1 MKRVA
6 DLTYDEERV
15 EDVEPDYRDEMES
28 DGLDAVMN
36 ALRQND
42 VLLDVE
48 TPQASSPSV
57 RSVRAWSSSNITLS
71 IYFNHFTF
79 LCFNYV
85 TQIRRT
91 SLATLEN
98 HWKINARMRTQF

>member
-57 RSVRAWSSSNITLS
+57 RSVRVCLRMYQSN
-71 IYFNHFTF
+71 
-79 LCFNYV
+79 V
-85 TQIRRT
+85 
-91 SLATLEN
+91 AEN
-98 HWKINARMRTQF
+98 TNPPYT

>member
-57 RSVRAWSSSNITLS
+57 RSVRVCLRMYQSNVAENTNPPL
-71 IYFNHFTF
+71 
-79 LCFNYV
+79 YV
-85 TQIRRT
+85 TQIREEQ
-91 SLATLEN
+91 SLRIAHFILLE
-98 HWKINARMRTQF
+98 KITGK